1 MEAGCELQAS
11 GDLTPANGPRVPLD
25 RRPSGT
31 QCLSDVLENRLSL
44 LSLLGTDIRFLGRPA
59 RSTTA
64 IPTQLPRLP
73 QRVETRH
80 VSFPTTACHQII
92 TSHPLG
98 KTRGTCADKVTLLQ
112 PVWRVPQALFRMA
125 QQWVHE
131 ADNVPPWHKQ

>member
-92 TSHPLG
+92 HQPPARQDTWHLCRQSDASSACLAG
-98 KTRGTCADKVTLLQ
+98 STGFVQGGTAMGA
-112 PVWRVPQALFRMA
+112 RS
-125 QQWVHE
+125 
-131 ADNVPPWHKQ
+131 